1 MNTSS
6 PVVSQHTEKQ
16 VQNSSFHGDSELKRL
31 QKLRELEQKPQKSHE
46 IHDFRGVLKSKVA
59 SSEKIDYKSVLK
71 HKSNTDLSK
80 IGEKKLSAGPELGTD
95 FREVLSQRK
104 KSREEQVKTQNER
117 KSNSFSG
124 PPAKKDNS
132 SSSIDYRSVLH
143 RKRNSLPKEA
153 SPVMNKENSYSVIRE
168 KSPVIAKGG
177 QETLTHIRTPTRS
190 RLVDRKSPF
199 VHNDTPINSASETKL
214 KYDAPKMETND
225 NLIHHQKN
233 RDRTPY
239 KGDQDQLISPSQ
251 RRRRASP
258 TMKQVSNQD
267 LQPTDYVHSALPSQ
281 NVDIPQP
288 QLLTENVQL
297 GIPTQREDKQSHLP
311 TENIQNGTLTEKVD
325 KQPHQPTEN
334 IQRGTLTEKVD
345 KQPHQPTENVQ
356 RGTPTEHV
364 DTQPNPPSVL
374 SDVIDEGT
382 IEHLLAKRRQK
393 RRQSPAHKDYIPPDS
408 TIIVNIPVFEP
419 VKTGNARPEGQNNI
433 SLEPETT
440 RVMEDNGGRTR
451 ADNKEEETSHS
462 LKTDSGRSVV
472 ADKIISHEKLKTSSD
487 ISPAVVNSQEEDFR
501 TVLANRKNRNTNGL
515 KDSPEDKTGNESSDI
530 LSDWR
535 TRRQQRSQD
544 KEGLNGDSESTV
556 ENVAQESTKPKEKTR
571 PPLSKLNL
579 NLTVK
584 HSENSSQNGSVKTPE
599 NNSDD
604 FRSILSRKKRSSSSF
619 SKYDTKDNRVPS
631 SPKTTDFRHVLTRH
645 VSYVENRHRQAP
657 QFTSL
662 LRDKSVKEGE
672 SVTMEC
678 HVTGVPRPEIM
689 WMMNNNQIK
698 VGQAILQRIL

>member
-1 MNTSS
+1 MQLVAEEKLEQKRSSVNTSY

-16 VQNSSFHGDSELKRL
+16 VIPNSIEPKSFHGDSELKRL

-95 FREVLSQRK
+95 FREVLSKRK
-104 KSREEQVKTQNER
+104 KSREERVKTQNER

-124 PPAKKDNS
+124 PLAKKDNS
-132 SSSIDYRSVLH
+132 SSSTIDYRSVLN
-143 RKRNSLPKEA
+143 RKRNSLPKET
-153 SPVMNKENSYSVIRE
+153 SPVINKENSYSVIRE
-168 KSPVIAKGG
+168 KSPVTAEGG
-177 QETLTHIRTPTRS
+177 QETLTHIRTATKS
-190 RLVDRKSPF
+190 RLVDSKSPS

-214 KYDAPKMETND
+214 KYDTSRMETND
-225 NLIHHQKN
+225 NLFHHQKD
-233 RDRTPY
+233 RERTPY
-239 KGDQDQLISPSQ
+239 KGDHGNLISPSQ

-258 TMKQVSNQD
+258 TVKQVSNPD
-267 LQPTDYVHSALPSQ
+267 PQPTANVHGALPSQ
-281 NVDIPQP
+281 NVDIPKP
-288 QLLTENVQL
+288 QLLTENVDT
-297 GIPTQREDKQSHLP
+297 PTQR
-311 TENIQNGTLTEKVD
+311 VD
-325 KQPHQPTEN
+325 E
-334 IQRGTLTEKVD
+334 
-345 KQPHQPTENVQ
+345 QPHQPTENVQ
-356 RGTPTEHV
+356 RGTITERVDNRPHQPTENVQLGTPTESV
-364 DTQPNPPSVL
+364 DTQPNYPPVL

-393 RRQSPAHKDYIPPDS
+393 RRQSPAHKDYIPPDPTS
-408 TIIVNIPVFEP
+408 IVNIPVLEP
-419 VKTGNARPEGQNNI
+419 VKTSNGRPEGQNDT
-433 SLEPETT
+433 SMEPEISK
-440 RVMEDNGGRTR
+440 VGEENGER
-451 ADNKEEETSHS
+451 AFHKTDYQEENSNS
-462 LKTDSGRSVV
+462 PKTDSGRPVV
-472 ADKIISHEKLKTSSD
+472 ADKISTHEKLKPSSD

-501 TVLANRKNRNTNGL
+501 TVLANRKNRNTNSV
-515 KDSPEDKTGNESSDI
+515 KDSPKDKTENESSDI

-535 TRRQQRSQD
+535 TRRQQGSQD

-619 SKYDTKDNRVPS
+619 SKYDTKDSRVPS

-678 HVTGVPRPEIM
+678 HVTGVPRPEIV

-698 VGQAILQRIL
+698 VSQAVLQRIL

>member
-1 MNTSS
+1 MNFRTVQPIAEEKLEPKRSSMNTSS
-6 PVVSQHTEKQ
+6 PVVSQHKEKQ

-95 FREVLSQRK
+95 FRDVLSRRK
-104 KSREEQVKTQNER
+104 KSREERVKTQNER

-132 SSSIDYRSVLH
+132 SSSIDYRSVLN

-153 SPVMNKENSYSVIRE
+153 SPEMNKENSYSVIRE
-168 KSPVIAKGG
+168 KSPVIAEGG
-177 QETLTHIRTPTRS
+177 QETLTHNRTPTKS
-190 RLVDRKSPF
+190 RLVDRKSPS
-199 VHNDTPINSASETKL
+199 VHKDTPINSASETKL

-225 NLIHHQKN
+225 NLIHHQQD

-258 TMKQVSNQD
+258 TMKQVSNPD
-267 LQPTDYVHSALPSQ
+267 PQPIANVHGTLSSQ

-288 QLLTENVQL
+288 HQPTENVKL
-297 GIPTQREDKQSHLP
+297 GIPTQREG
-311 TENIQNGTLTEKVD
+311 E
-325 KQPHQPTEN
+325 
-334 IQRGTLTEKVD
+334 
-345 KQPHQPTENVQ
+345 QPHQPTENVQ
-356 RGTPTEHV
+356 RGTPTECV
-364 DTQPNPPSVL
+364 DTQPNHPPVL

-408 TIIVNIPVFEP
+408 TSIVNIPVFEP
-419 VKTGNARPEGQNNI
+419 VKTGNGRPEGQNKT
-433 SLEPETT
+433 SLEPERTNV
-440 RVMEDNGGRTR
+440 REDSGGRALPK
-451 ADNKEEETSHS
+451 ADYNKEEETSHS
-462 LKTDSGRSVV
+462 PKTDSGRFVV
-472 ADKIISHEKLKTSSD
+472 TDKIITHEKLETSSD
-487 ISPAVVNSQEEDFR
+487 ISPAVVKSPEEDFR
-501 TVLANRKNRNTNGL
+501 TVLANRKNRNTNCM
-515 KDSPEDKTGNESSDI
+515 KDSPKDKTGNESSDI

-544 KEGLNGDSESTV
+544 KEGFNGDTESTV
-556 ENVAQESTKPKEKTR
+556 ENVAQESTKLKEKTR

-584 HSENSSQNGSVKTPE
+584 HSDNSSQNGSVKTPE

-604 FRSILSRKKRSSSSF
+604 FRSILSRKKRLSSSF
-619 SKYDTKDNRVPS
+619 SKYDTKDSRVPS

-698 VGQAILQRIL
+698 VSQAILQRVL